1 MSETVTVHFATN
13 REEIRKRGVVIGFG
27 KRPHQNSALWLR
39 YGAAEMVARADGDG
53 FDLAE
58 LRVARE
64 AIPDGSRAGAKPVL
78 GSQEVFD
85 GLRERLAANR
95 ADLVALIHG
104 FASTFESALS
114 NAAELKVKL
123 STRDLPVETAAF
135 CWPSDG
141 TLFPFWAAYY
151 ADRRDVR
158 ESAAAAVAA
167 LKGTAKES
175 APLIGD
181 VSMRDDAR
189 SAAKAAERALL
200 RMRSYLLG
208 LPREEMCDRNMH
220 LIAHSMGNYMLR
232 HALQA
237 LISDLGEKRL
247 PRLFKNIFLMAADE
261 DDDAFEHEGKFARL
275 PELAEAVHV
284 YFARNDRALTVSDVT
299 KGNRDRL
306 GTAGPRTL
314 AVVPHKVVL
323 VDCTDVSETGSVFD
337 AGHQYYRKRP
347 EVLADMRAVLSG
359 LPPERVPNRVWVP
372 ERSCWRIR
380 PAG

>member
-1 MSETVTVHFATN
+1 MAETVTVHFATN
-13 REEIRKRGVVIGFG
+13 REEIRKRGAVVGFG

-39 YGAAEMVARADGDG
+39 YGAAEMAARADGDG
-53 FDLAE
+53 YDLAE

-64 AIPDGSRAGAKPVL
+64 TIPDGSSASAKPVL

-85 GLRERLAANR
+85 GLRARLAANG

-114 NAAELKVKL
+114 NAAELKTRL
-123 STRDLPVETAAF
+123 SAPALPVETAAF

-141 TLFPFWAAYY
+141 ALFPFWAAYY
-151 ADRRDVR
+151 ADRSDVR
-158 ESAAAAVAA
+158 ASAEAAVAA
-167 LKGTAKES
+167 LKGTARET

-200 RMRSYLLG
+200 RIRSYLLG
-208 LPREEMCDRNMH
+208 LPREEMCERNMH

-232 HALQA
+232 NALQA
-237 LISDLGEKRL
+237 MISDLGERRL

-261 DDDAFEHEGKFARL
+261 DDDAFEHADKLARL

-284 YFARNDRALTVSDVT
+284 YFARNDRALTISDIT

-323 VDCTDVSETGSVFD
+323 VDCTEVSDTGLSD
-337 AGHQYYRKRP
+337 ARHQYYRKRP

-359 LPPERVPNRVWVP
+359 LPPEQVPNRVWVP

-380 PAG
+380 PAR